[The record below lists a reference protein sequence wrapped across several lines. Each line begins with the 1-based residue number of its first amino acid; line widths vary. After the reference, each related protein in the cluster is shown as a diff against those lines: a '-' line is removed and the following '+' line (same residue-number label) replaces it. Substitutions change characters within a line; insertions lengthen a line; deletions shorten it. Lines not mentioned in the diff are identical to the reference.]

1 MQNATAAL
9 QELRRHRQ
17 RTDARE
23 TPRNVSRALLN
34 TAVGSAPSGAFLL
47 PRLLASVFT
56 PLATSRVRE
65 HLYEPDTDPSS
76 ASPGE
81 ASVGATP

>member
-1 MQNATAAL
+1 MQNAAAAL

-34 TAVGSAPSGAFLL
+34 TAVGSAAFCL